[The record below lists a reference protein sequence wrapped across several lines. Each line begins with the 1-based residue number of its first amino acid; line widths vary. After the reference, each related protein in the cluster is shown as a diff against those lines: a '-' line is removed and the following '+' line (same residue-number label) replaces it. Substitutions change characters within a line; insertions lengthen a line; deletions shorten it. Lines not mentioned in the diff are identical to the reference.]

1 MSADVEV
8 IIYDGPLDW
17 FTAALDGEEHESL
30 LTLMLESESER
41 RQFSW
46 KNSSEESNEAEPA
59 PRPVLVSMTS
69 GEYASL
75 HEHVLTNFAWEVGRI
90 NPVKLVIQNPPTPVR
105 AQLARAFPDTTV
117 KQFDYPAFTVDQL
130 LQIHD
135 DFDSSVVGQTRAKKQ
150 LLAAIYKLTRPD
162 RMGPVVVMLYGPSGV
177 GKTETAQFINNI
189 AAGRLLRKQFSMFHS
204 DKFASYLFGGTHSEP
219 ALARDLLDREPGVIL
234 IDEFDKANHTFH
246 SAFYE
251 LFDGGVFED
260 KNYRVEVGPALII
273 CTSNWATEVEVQEAL
288 GDALYSRFDAVIE
301 FTALTESE
309 TLTVIDRMV
318 DARFDEVNDPEI
330 AKLNRE
336 SVRAMLHRA
345 AAQSNNVRQ
354 LGKLIDEVISTMI
367 VTNLLSEARRPP
379 STESLIDG
387 AAVSD

>member
-8 IIYDGPLDW
+8 TIYYGPLDW

-59 PRPVLVSMTS
+59 PRPPLVSMTS

-90 NPVKLVIQNPPTPVR
+90 NPVRLVIQNPPTPVR
-105 AQLARAFPDTTV
+105 AQLTRAFPDTTV

-234 IDEFDKANHTFH
+234 IDEFDKANDTFH

-318 DARFDEVNDPEI
+318 DARFEGVTDPEI

-336 SVRAMLHRA
+336 SVRAMLRRA

-379 STESLIDG
+379 STELLIE
-387 AAVSD
+387 